1 MDQITHTC
9 LAVRAIGLLEDSNA
23 DPNLVALLK
32 TEMHK
37 TAIGAWMPDLQDTKR
52 GSGKIDNHV
61 LKMESMKKKD
71 PYFAMGKKELLAIL
85 GDKRSINAYLIKDT
99 VLDDNWWKDSYKAT
113 PAPGQHLGNRA
124 NALSIAI
131 ADLLIIGDQ
140 DLDNLVPGTVSFAN
154 QLDVTIRTKPEQ
166 AGLYFF
172 MLSHFIADSCMP
184 MHCDARKLNGF
195 SAGLHHELEMH
206 WSGLMP
212 NIFNKYKILEST
224 LSSDEIIK
232 ESKKMDDVVG
242 ISFINEVPDL
252 PVDADVWKEIIMMCR
267 GSFALSCIVNP
278 LSTPYDI
285 DQKGK
290 KFTDIDG
297 TTLLKEI
304 DAVVLHDAV
313 LSIAII
319 WKSIW
324 NKFAVNKTSNKQWKS
339 KNQDL
344 PD

>member
-1 MDQITHTC
+1 MDQSTHTC

-32 TEMHK
+32 RDMHK
-37 TAIGAWMPDLQDTKR
+37 TAIGAWMPDLQDTKK

-61 LKMESMKKKD
+61 LKMKPMAKRD
-71 PYFAMGKKELLAIL
+71 PYFAMGKKELLAEL
-85 GDKRSINAYLIKDT
+85 GDKRSINDYLMNDT
-99 VLDDNWWKDSYKAT
+99 VLGVDWWNESYKAT

-124 NALSIAI
+124 NALAIAI
-131 ADLLIIGDQ
+131 ADLLIIGDN
-140 DLDNLVPGTVSFAN
+140 DLDALVPGTVSFAN
-154 QLDVTIRTKPEQ
+154 QLDDAIRTKPEQ

-195 SAGLHHELEMH
+195 SAGLHHEWEMH

-212 NIFNKYKILEST
+212 NIFNKKKILTST
-224 LSSDEIIK
+224 MTSDEIIQ
-232 ESKKMDDVVG
+232 ESKNMDGVFG
-242 ISFINEVPDL
+242 ITFKNEVPDL
-252 PVDADVWKEIIMMCR
+252 AEDADVWKEIIMMCR

-278 LSTPYDI
+278 LTAPFDI
-285 DQKGK
+285 NQKGK
-290 KFTDIDG
+290 KFKEIEG
-297 TTLLKEI
+297 STLLKEI

-324 NKFAVNKTSNKQWKS
+324 SKFADKKTSNKQWKE
-339 KNQDL
+339 Q
-344 PD
+344 

>member
-9 LAVRAIGLLEDSNA
+9 LAVRAVALLEDSNA
-23 DPNLVALLK
+23 DPNLVQLLK
-32 TEMHK
+32 INMHK
-37 TAIGAWMPDLQDTKR
+37 TAIGAWMPDLQDTKK

-61 LKMESMKKKD
+61 LKMKPMEKKD
-71 PYFAMGKKELLAIL
+71 PYFAMPKKALLAEL
-85 GDKRSINAYLIKDT
+85 GDKRSINNYLTKDT
-99 VLDDNWWKDSYKAT
+99 VLDDGWWNDSYKAT

-131 ADLLIIGDQ
+131 ADLLIIGDEE
-140 DLDNLVPGTVSFAN
+140 LDNLVPGSVTFAS
-154 QLDVTIRTKPEQ
+154 QLDSSVRTKPEQ

-184 MHCDARKLNGF
+184 MHCDARRLNGF
-195 SAGLHHELEMH
+195 SEGLHHEWEVH
-206 WSGLMP
+206 WSKLMP
-212 NIFNKYKILEST
+212 NIFNKKKILTST
-224 LSSDEIIK
+224 MSSDEIIT
-232 ESKKMDDVVG
+232 EAKKMDEVVG
-242 ISFINEVPDL
+242 ITFENVVPAL
-252 PVDADVWKEIIMMCR
+252 AEDADVWKEIIMMCR

-278 LSTPYDI
+278 LTTPYDI
-285 DQKGK
+285 EQKGK
-290 KFTDIDG
+290 KFADIEG

-324 NKFAVNKTSNKQWKS
+324 SKFANKKTSNKQWVK
-339 KNQDL
+339 
-344 PD
+344 

>member
-9 LAVRAIGLLEDSNA
+9 LAVRAVGLLEDSNA
-23 DPNLVALLK
+23 DPNLIKLLK
-32 TEMHK
+32 IDMHK
-37 TAIGAWMPDLQDTKR
+37 TAIGAWMPDLQDTKK

-61 LKMESMKKKD
+61 LKMKPMVKRDS
-71 PYFAMGKKELLAIL
+71 YFAMPKKELLAEL
-85 GDKRSINAYLIKDT
+85 GDKRSINNYLTKDT
-99 VLDDNWWKDSYKAT
+99 VLDDDWWNESYKAT

-140 DLDNLVPGTVSFAN
+140 ELDNLVPGSVTFAS
-154 QLDVTIRTKPEQ
+154 QLDPSIRTRPEQ

-184 MHCDARKLNGF
+184 MHCDARRLNGF
-195 SAGLHHELEMH
+195 SEGLHHEWEVH
-206 WSGLMP
+206 WSKLMP
-212 NIFNKYKILEST
+212 NIFNKKKILTST
-224 LSSDEIIK
+224 MSSDEIIT
-232 ESKKMDDVVG
+232 EAKKMDEVVG
-242 ISFINEVPDL
+242 ITFENVVPAL
-252 PVDADVWKEIIMMCR
+252 AEDADVWKEIIMMCR

-278 LSTPYDI
+278 LTTPYDI
-285 DQKGK
+285 NQKGK
-290 KFTDIDG
+290 KFADIEG

-324 NKFAVNKTSNKQWKS
+324 SRFANKKTSNKQWVK
-339 KNQDL
+339 
-344 PD
+344 

>member
-23 DPNLVALLK
+23 DPNLVTLLK
-32 TEMHK
+32 TEMNK
-37 TAIGAWMPDLQDTKR
+37 TAIGAWMPDLQDTKK

-61 LKMESMKKKD
+61 LKMEPMVKKD
-71 PYFAMGKKELLAIL
+71 PYFAMGKKELLAEL
-85 GDKRSINAYLIKDT
+85 GDKRSINAYLLKDT
-99 VLDDNWWKDSYKAT
+99 VLDDNWWKYSYKAN
-113 PAPGQHLGNRA
+113 PSPGQHLGNRA

-131 ADLLIIGDQ
+131 ADLLIIGDH

-154 QLDVTIRTKPEQ
+154 QLDDTIRTKPEQ

-184 MHCDARKLNGF
+184 MHCDARKLNGY
-195 SAGLHHELEMH
+195 SAGLHHEWEMH

-212 NIFNKYKILEST
+212 KIFTKNKILAST
-224 LSSDEIIK
+224 LSSDEIIQ
-232 ESKKMDDVVG
+232 ESKKMDEKFG
-242 ISFINEVPDL
+242 LSFKNEVPDL
-252 PVDADVWKEIIMMCR
+252 AEDADVWKEIIMMCR

-278 LSTPYDI
+278 LTKPFNI
-285 DQKGK
+285 DQEGK

-313 LSIAII
+313 LSIAVI

-324 NKFAVNKTSNKQWKS
+324 NKFVDKKKSN
-339 KNQDL
+339 
-344 PD
+344 